1 MEKTKVLSF
10 HNDIKIKQKY
20 LSRLEAHR
28 QADEIIKGKYWEE
41 GKGCAVGCTVHSSS
55 HDVYPVE
62 LGICWQLALVEDGL
76 FENLP
81 NEDAK
86 NFPIE
91 FLEAIPV
98 GINTDVVYRKWVL
111 WVLADEKEGLINVI
125 KNEEHKKALQSV
137 ADLYTLSFERE
148 IKHSEWKKLADKYA
162 YAYSYSYAYTSTY
175 TYTSASD
182 YYSAYASASASA
194 SAYAYA
200 SAYASEY
207 AYASASDYASD
218 YASEWQEIKNKR
230 IVLMKDKLIDLLKE
244 GK

>member
-20 LSRLEAHR
+20 LSRLEVHR

-162 YAYSYSYAYTSTY
+162 YTSTY
-175 TYTSASD
+175 SSAYTYASAYAYSSASA
-182 YYSAYASASASA
+182 YASEYASAYASASASA
-194 SAYAYA
+194 SD
-200 SAYASEY
+200 SERQ
-207 AYASASDYASD
+207 
-218 YASEWQEIKNKR
+218 EIKNKWQEIKNKR
-230 IVLMKDKLIDLLKE
+230 IFLMKDKLIDLLKE